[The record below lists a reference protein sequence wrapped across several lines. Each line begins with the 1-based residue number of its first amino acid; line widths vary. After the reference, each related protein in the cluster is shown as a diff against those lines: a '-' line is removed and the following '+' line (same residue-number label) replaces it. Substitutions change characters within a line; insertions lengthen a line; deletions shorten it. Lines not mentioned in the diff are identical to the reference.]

1 MNKIAYIFAHVES
14 KIVVI
19 STHQSGMTSQN
30 MWSTCDMLYN
40 YEHILRCANF
50 NYFFWSIAQLFDV
63 VTDLSS
69 ETLEKESPTCGKSI
83 LSKLMKYYMLH

>member
-1 MNKIAYIFAHVES
+1 MNFKKNKNYTMNDHTQSVMGTS
-14 KIVVI
+14 K
-19 STHQSGMTSQN
+19 STLFFLN
-30 MWSTCDMLYN
+30 V
-40 YEHILRCANF
+40 NF